1 MSDAFWITCV
11 ICITLLGFK
20 LLDMISNWRD

>member
-20 LLDMISNWRD
+20 LLDMIRNWRD

>member
-20 LLDMISNWRD
+20 LLDMISNWMD

>member
-1 MSDAFWITCV
+1 MGDSFWITCV

-20 LLDMISNWRD
+20 LLDMISDWRG